1 MHILIIVISITLS
14 AVSAFAAE
22 APENY
27 REETKRLI
35 DSKEYL
41 KAEKLLNKLLS
52 DQPTSAD
59 YHQLLGDVL
68 RREGKLEEAIGEYEK
83 ARALGKDNTELLK
96 GIASTYKRMMLYK
109 NAVAFYKKALELSPD
124 DKEAADDLNNLRLD
138 RGIQLKAWAGGFE
151 VDYTVESYVTALFYG
166 GLNKTDLYAGYGH
179 VDEIYYDKDKIYA
192 KGYYFYNPDS
202 YVKLLLRKEEYIYPV
217 DPLLQKPN
225 PDSSAYYKV
234 PGVEIEASHLFTK
247 SLKGALIYE
256 LNMPNFFYDRD
267 SSAVTQKASA
277 EIYYITPL
285 DFLRLKLI
293 YSILRDPDPDKTE
306 IKGRDN
312 HMTPMG
318 VATATDVRY
327 HISSLFGGS
336 VEFAYGK
343 WSAELKY
350 LPNRELDHSYKY
362 SIYTKIGYELTQDLS
377 LQFDHLYDKY
387 SSISNYAGQTA
398 NVYMLSGLYKLNKKI
413 EVGAGYKHVDIPVK
427 RQSTGFLSLNFK
439 TGLGL

>member
-1 MHILIIVISITLS
+1 MHTLIIVISIMLS

-41 KAEKLLNKLLS
+41 KAEELLNKLLS
-52 DQPTSAD
+52 EQPNSAD

-68 RREGKLEEAIGEYEK
+68 HKGGKLEEAIGEYEK
-83 ARALGKDNTELLK
+83 ARVLGKNNIELLK
-96 GIASTYKRMMLYK
+96 GIAATYREMMHYRD
-109 NAVAFYKKALELSPD
+109 AVTFYKKAVELSPD
-124 DKEAADDLNNLRLD
+124 DKEAADELNNLRLD
-138 RGIQLKAWAGGFE
+138 RGIQLKAVAGGFE
-151 VDYTVESYVTALFYG
+151 ADYTAESYETALFYG

-202 YVKLLLRKEEYIYPV
+202 YAKLLLRREEYIYPI

-225 PDSSAYYKV
+225 PDSSAYYRV

-247 SLKGALIYE
+247 RLHGALIYE
-256 LNMPNFFYDRD
+256 LNMPHFFYDRD

-285 DFLRLKLI
+285 DSLRLKLI

-306 IKGRDN
+306 IKGKDN
-312 HMTPMG
+312 SKTAIGIAP
-318 VATATDVRY
+318 ATDVRY
-327 HISSLFGGS
+327 HISSLVGGS

-362 SIYTKIGYELTQDLS
+362 SILTKIGYELTQDLS

-387 SSISNYAGQTA
+387 SSVSNYAGQTA
-398 NVYMLSGLYKLNKKI
+398 NVYMVSGLYKLNKRI
-413 EVGAGYKHVDIPVK
+413 EIGAGYKHIDIPVR
-427 RQSTGFLSLNFK
+427 RQSTGFLSLTFK
-439 TGLGL
+439 TGLGI